1 VILSNRYAVEGSS
14 AQWQHTQLDQM
25 ERHRFIGLCS
35 GTATWSL
42 AARAQRPPKFR
53 GSGYLGHATCALDGQ
68 RLAAFVNFPE
78 LGRRAAELVDKMQ
91 RGAKPAGQPV
101 EQPTKFELVINL
113 KIANALGITV
123 PQTLLV
129 RADGVIG

>member
-1 VILSNRYAVEGSS
+1 
-14 AQWQHTQLDQM
+14 M
-25 ERHRFIGLCS
+25 ERRRFISSFS
-35 GTATWSL
+35 GTATL
-42 AARAQRPPKFR
+42 AARAHRPPKFR

-101 EQPTKFELVINL
+101 EQPTKLELVINL

-129 RADGVIG
+129 RARSEEHTSELQSLRHLVCRL